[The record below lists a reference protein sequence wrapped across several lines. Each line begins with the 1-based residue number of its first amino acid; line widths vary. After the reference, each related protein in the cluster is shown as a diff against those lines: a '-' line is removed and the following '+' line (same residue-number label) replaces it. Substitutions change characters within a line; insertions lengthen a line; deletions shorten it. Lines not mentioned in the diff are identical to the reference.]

1 VFATPNVM
9 EIKTVN
15 LPISYSGDY
24 SILTS
29 SFSTEETTASN
40 AWQEIINYNSIGL
53 SSFKFGVGAWSGFF
67 WMTIG

>member
-1 VFATPNVM
+1 MLATPNVM

-15 LPISYSGDY
+15 LPLSYSGDY
-24 SILTS
+24 AILAS
-29 SFSTEETTASN
+29 SFSDEKTTASPG
-40 AWQEIINYNSIGL
+40 WQEIINYNSIGL